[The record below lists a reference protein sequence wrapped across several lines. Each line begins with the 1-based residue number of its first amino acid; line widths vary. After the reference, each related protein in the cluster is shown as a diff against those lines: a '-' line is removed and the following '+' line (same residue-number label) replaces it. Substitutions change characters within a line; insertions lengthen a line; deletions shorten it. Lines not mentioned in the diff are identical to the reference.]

1 MKNTVIREI
10 ETVQTTLAVKVK
22 ELRDTKEQAIVNTK
36 LNHLREALLSVIERV
51 METVHRK
58 VEGIVNPLSH
68 LNEEI

>member
-58 VEGIVNPLSH
+58 VEAIVNPLSH
-68 LNEEI
+68 LNDEI

>member
-10 ETVQTTLAVKVK
+10 ETVQTTLAVKVT
-22 ELRDTKEQAIVNTK
+22 ELRDTKEQAIVNAK

-58 VEGIVNPLSH
+58 VEAIVNPLSH
-68 LNEEI
+68 LNDEI